1 MLAWCAGPCSSPTLP
16 WMTSMIGWMALPRH
30 GIHGERSPWAGIDP
44 LSYARAANCA
54 NTPKTA
60 LDGGNGA
67 PACEGRLTAPCL
79 PEPHRGG
86 HGPVRHVARGG
97 DPQADPARR
106 YLIID
111 SCVCLMAV
119 RAHRYGLHARRT
131 RRRDPPEPA
140 HAAELRRQP
149 AADIMRML

>member
-1 MLAWCAGPCSSPTLP
+1 MVTTLLETAEQRLAERCLDERRPAAGLAS
-16 WMTSMIGWMALPRH
+16 
-30 GIHGERSPWAGIDP
+30 
-44 LSYARAANCA
+44 AR
-54 NTPKTA
+54 
-60 LDGGNGA
+60 
-67 PACEGRLTAPCL
+67 R
-79 PEPHRGG
+79 EPHRGG

-131 RRRDPPEPA
+131 RRRDLPEPA
-140 HAAELRRQP
+140 HAAELRRQLSP
-149 AADIMRML
+149 AADIMRLL